1 MKPGAWGDPKSILHK
16 RERRKCIASQKNV
29 PENHERKIGKKRKP
43 KVRIRT
49 SKKNNVKNP
58 RNPSRHISFPD
69 RPSTE
74 SDLPMVS
81 PWPRGHYKGEI
92 LPVDGTRPGKR
103 LQKANWKDPP
113 FFMGKSTISTGSFS
127 SSQTVDITRL
137 GTLRSSIP
145 EAMEGEKAI
154 RTSQAKRWIFKPWQ
168 FPQGIK

>member
-127 SSQTVDITRL
+127 I
-137 GTLRSSIP
+137 
-145 EAMEGEKAI
+145 AI
-154 RTSQAKRWIFKPWQ
+154 LT
-168 FPQGIK
+168 